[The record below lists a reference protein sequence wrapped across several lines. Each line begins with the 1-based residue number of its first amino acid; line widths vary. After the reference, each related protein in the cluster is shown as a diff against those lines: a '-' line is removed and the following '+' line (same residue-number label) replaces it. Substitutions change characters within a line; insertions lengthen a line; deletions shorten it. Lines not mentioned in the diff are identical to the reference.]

1 MQGKQM
7 TDKEYMED
15 LLMTSKTLNGLY
27 HTATQEASTEPLRRQ
42 FKSNHSD
49 TIEMQHNIFTAMQ
62 QNGWYPTQQAQ
73 PQQISQVKTKYQQ
86 ASM

>member
-1 MQGKQM
+1 MQNKQM

-42 FKSNHSD
+42 FKCNHSD
-49 TIEMQHNIFTAMQ
+49 TIEIQHNIFMAMQ
-62 QNGWYPTQQAQ
+62 QNGWYQQQQAQ
-73 PQQISQVKTKYQQ
+73 PQQINQVKTKYQ
-86 ASM
+86 ATM

>member
-1 MQGKQM
+1 MQNQQM
-7 TDKEYMED
+7 SDREYMED

-42 FKSNHSD
+42 FKCNHSD

-62 QNGWYPTQQAQ
+62 QNGWYQQQRAEPNQVTQIRNKFRSA
-73 PQQISQVKTKYQQ
+73 V
-86 ASM
+86 

>member
-1 MQGKQM
+1 MQNRQM

-49 TIEMQHNIFTAMQ
+49 TIEMQHNIFCAMQ
-62 QNGWYPTQQAQ
+62 QNGWYQQTQAQ
-73 PQQISQVKTKYQQ
+73 PQQVNQIRTKFQT
-86 ASM
+86 M

>member
-1 MQGKQM
+1 MQSKQM

-27 HTATQEASTEPLRRQ
+27 HTATQEACTEPLRRQ

-49 TIEMQHNIFTAMQ
+49 TIEMQHNIFMAMQ
-62 QNGWYPTQQAQ
+62 QNGWYPMQQAQ
-73 PQQISQVKTKYQQ
+73 PQQIGQVRNKYQ

>member
-1 MQGKQM
+1 MQAKQM
-7 TDKEYMED
+7 TDREYMED

-62 QNGWYPTQQAQ
+62 QNGWYPQTRAE
-73 PQQISQVKTKYQQ
+73 PNQVNQVRSKFPS
-86 ASM
+86 AI

>member
-1 MQGKQM
+1 MQAKQM

-42 FKSNHSD
+42 FKCNHSD

-62 QNGWYPTQQAQ
+62 QNGWYPQQQAGA
-73 PQQISQVKTKYQQ
+73 QQISQIRSKYQ
-86 ASM
+86 SSL

>member
-1 MQGKQM
+1 MQNRQM
-7 TDKEYMED
+7 TDREYMED

-27 HTATQEASTEPLRRQ
+27 HTATQEASSEPLRRQ

-62 QNGWYPTQQAQ
+62 QNGWYTQQRAE
-73 PQQISQVKTKYQQ
+73 PSQVNQIRSKFQT
-86 ASM
+86 SM

>member
-1 MQGKQM
+1 MQSKQM

-27 HTATQEASTEPLRRQ
+27 HTATQEACTEPLRRQ
-42 FKSNHSD
+42 FKHNHSD
-49 TIEMQHNIFTAMQ
+49 TIEMQHNIFMAMQ
-62 QNGWYPTQQAQ
+62 QNGWYPMQQAEAK
-73 PQQISQVKTKYQQ
+73 QVGQVRNKYQ